1 MITCPFCQSELNLT
15 ENQSHADQLVACD
28 HCLNGAIT
36 KDSGGRIEAT
46 RIQNVELISELAPDG
61 SVMGG
66 VLGRLGDSIAEL
78 PMLPEV
84 PRRIL
89 YMIHDPLTSMNDLAE
104 IINEDPA
111 ISLRV
116 MRISN
121 SALYAGTHEIKDLHV
136 ACARLGMRTVA
147 NVVNAAANG
156 NLYRGSKREYRSL
169 MERLWSHAV
178 VTAHCADKLATLI
191 PKEEHRSAFV
201 AGLVHDIGKL
211 VLLDTITTRYKGNIG
226 RLRDS
231 TELLVKVLD
240 RFHAIVGLHVVQYW
254 KMPPE
259 FAMTTYFADRPQF
272 VPIQRWSS
280 LAHIVSLA
288 SAMADACG
296 SGVASEEPPPI
307 AGHPSI
313 EALGTTDE
321 DAQKLVDEIT
331 EERESIF
338 DVLGAA

>member
-1 MITCPFCQSELNLT
+1 MVGC
-15 ENQSHADQLVACD
+15 AK
-28 HCLNGAIT
+28 CLNASFIDWGQ
-36 KDSGGRIEAT
+36 DPPEA
-46 RIQNVELISELAPDG
+46 RRVDRVETMDELAPDG
-61 SVMGG
+61 SVMAG
-66 VLGRLGDSIAEL
+66 VLARLGDSIAEL

-111 ISLRV
+111 ITMKV

-121 SALYAGTHEIKDLHV
+121 SALYGGTHEIKDLHV

-156 NLYRGSKREYRSL
+156 NLYRVRRKQFRDL
-169 MERLWSHAV
+169 MERLWRHAV
-178 VTAHCADKLATLI
+178 VTAHCADRIAQLV

-211 VLLDTITTRYKGNIG
+211 VLLDTITTRYRGNLG
-226 RLRDS
+226 RLRES
-231 TELLVKVLD
+231 PELMVKVLD
-240 RFHAIVGLHVVQYW
+240 RFHTLVGLHVIQYW

-259 FAMTTYFADRPQF
+259 FAFSTFFVGRPEN
-272 VPIQRWSS
+272 VPVDKWSS
-280 LAHIVSLA
+280 LAHVVCLA

-296 SGVASEEPPPI
+296 ATVGTDDPLVI
-307 AGHPSI
+307 AGHASI
-313 EALGTTDE
+313 AALGLTDE
-321 DAQKLVDEIT
+321 RIQQLAEDT
-331 EERESIF
+331 SEELDSIF
-338 DVLGAA
+338 EVLGAA